1 MIHRNGERTTC
12 GLSEAQTTRV
22 NLESEAEPP
31 HFFTLA
37 SQHEVSAGPENP
49 FHGLGAILCS
59 IIVYNM
65 FVCPHSH
72 IKGGASQLGN

>member
-1 MIHRNGERTTC
+1 MIHRNGERTTR
-12 GLSEAQTTRV
+12 GLSKARTRV
-22 NLESEAEPP
+22 NLESEAKPP

-37 SQHEVSAGPENP
+37 SQPEVSAGPETP
-49 FHGLGAILCS
+49 FHERGSILCS